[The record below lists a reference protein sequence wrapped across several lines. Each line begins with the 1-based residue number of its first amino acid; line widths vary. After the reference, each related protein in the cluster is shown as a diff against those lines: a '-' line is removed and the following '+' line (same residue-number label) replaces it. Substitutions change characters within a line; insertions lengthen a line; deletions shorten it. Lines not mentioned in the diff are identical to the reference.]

1 MFGSELVN
9 GFGQGR
15 RSTQLTQSTP
25 PSDSTFRHKDLGD
38 LGVPSF
44 PSLTLVNN
52 WIIGRNCNIVSG
64 CRRCMEFSRMHR
76 YTLKKNCIHIVLFY
90 YSCCCIVS
98 KAL

>member
-1 MFGSELVN
+1 MEKTTGDPRLFPFCFG
-9 GFGQGR
+9 
-15 RSTQLTQSTP
+15 
-25 PSDSTFRHKDLGD
+25 
-38 LGVPSF
+38 
-44 PSLTLVNN
+44 
-52 WIIGRNCNIVSG
+52 G